1 MRLPS
6 VTRLVTKA
14 RQTLERFP
22 AVLFAAL
29 AAAVAGI
36 ILASPE
42 ADEDF
47 WGRILGTAALGIPLL
62 FALDLY
68 AERRQA
74 SLGDRVF
81 LWAGAGAVLGA
92 FGVAWFGWS
101 SSVAFGRYV
110 QLSTGIHLLVA
121 FLPFVG
127 IDQPRGFWNYN
138 RGLLYRFLTSAI
150 YTSVLYIGLA
160 VALLAIE
167 NLFGIDVREETY
179 FRLWMLIAFV
189 FNTWFF
195 LAGIPDD
202 LDRLEE
208 ELQYPRE
215 LKTFAQYLLIPI
227 VVVYLVILTTYLG
240 KVVITTDWPS
250 GWIGY
255 LVSSVAA
262 LGIFS
267 LLLVHPIAERTENN
281 WIGSFAR
288 VFYFALFPSI
298 VMLWLAIWQR
308 VEQYGITERRYFMIV
323 LSIWL
328 ASIAV
333 YYAFTRSRNIRI
345 IPVTLAVLAF
355 ITFGGP
361 WSAYSISQASQVGR
375 LETLLRQHEILQDG
389 TLQPV
394 LSMPPFADRREISAI
409 VRYLTETHGTS
420 RIDGWFGG
428 RLAEI
433 DTIAK
438 GTEPSRAYGRPQL
451 IVESMGLTYV
461 DRYASGDEEY
471 FSFYADRDSVVPIAG
486 FEYLRLVDGLIHSD
500 SQHVVDDVYVQF
512 DTALVGVVVRRGTEA
527 IAVVSL
533 RPMLERARREGVEGR
548 SSMNLAPELLRAE
561 DETERAA
568 AAVLVTNVTGRFPE
582 GEVPDIQSLSFT
594 LLLRLKQ

>member
-22 AVLFAAL
+22 AVLFLAFVAAF
-29 AAAVAGI
+29 AGI
-36 ILASPE
+36 MLVRSG

-68 AERRQA
+68 AERRRA
-74 SLGDRVF
+74 SLGDR
-81 LWAGAGAVLGA
+81 AVLWFGA
-92 FGVAWFGWS
+92 AAVLVAFAVAWFGWS
-101 SSVAFGRYV
+101 TPVAFGRYV
-110 QLSTGIHLLVA
+110 QVSVGIHLLVA

-127 IDQPRGFWNYN
+127 VDQPRGFWEYN
-138 RGLLYRFLTSAI
+138 RGLLHRFLTAVV

-160 VALLAIE
+160 VALLAIDQ
-167 NLFGIDVREETY
+167 LFGIDIDGETY

-195 LAGIPDD
+195 LADIPED
-202 LDRLEE
+202 LARLED
-208 ELQYPRE
+208 ELRYPRE
-215 LKTFAQYLLIPI
+215 LKAFTQYLLIPI
-227 VVVYLVILTTYLG
+227 VVMYLAILTTYLG
-240 KVVITTDWPS
+240 KVVVTTDWPS

-267 LLLVHPIAERTENN
+267 LLLVHPIAERSENR
-281 WIGSFAR
+281 WISSFAR

-298 VMLWLAIWQR
+298 VMLWLAIWKR
-308 VEQYGITERRYFMIV
+308 VEQYGVTERRYFLIV
-323 LSIWL
+323 LSVWL
-328 ASIAV
+328 AGIAV
-333 YYAFTRSRNIRI
+333 YYAVTRSRNIRI

-375 LETLLRQHEILQDG
+375 LETLLRQHEVLQDG
-389 TLQPV
+389 MLQPV
-394 LSMPPFADRREISAI
+394 ASMPPFADRREISAI
-409 VRYLTETHGTS
+409 VRYLTETHGTA
-420 RIDGWFGG
+420 RIDAWFGD

-438 GTEPSRAYGRPQL
+438 GTEPSRAYGRAQL

-461 DRYASGDEEY
+461 DRYASGDQEY
-471 FSFYADRDSVVPIAG
+471 FNFYVYRDSVVPITG
-486 FEYLRLVDGLIHSD
+486 FDYLRRVEGLVYSD
-500 SQHVVDDVYVQF
+500 SQTVVGNVYVQF
-512 DTALVGVVVRRGTEA
+512 DTALGGIVVRQDNEA
-527 IAVVSL
+527 IAVISL
-533 RPMLERARREGVEGR
+533 RPMLERVRQEGMVGQ
-548 SSMNLAPELLRAE
+548 SSVNIAPELLRAE
-561 DETERAA
+561 DETERAIV
-568 AAVLVTNVTGRFPE
+568 AVLVTSVTGRFPE
-582 GEVPDIQSLSFT
+582 GEAPAIQSLSFT
-594 LLLRLKQ
+594 LLLSMKE